1 MKGSIDWQRI
11 SENSI
16 PILKMDK
23 CMLLLLSN
31 VSTKLSL
38 AWSAVNIRVKSHRFL
53 QPTSGRSRQGR
64 IRGLVVLRSTITQ
77 LKVASTPRFND

>member
-1 MKGSIDWQRI
+1 
-11 SENSI
+11 
-16 PILKMDK
+16 
-23 CMLLLLSN
+23 MLLLLSN

-53 QPTSGRSRQGR
+53 QPTSDRSRQGR

>member
-1 MKGSIDWQRI
+1 
-11 SENSI
+11 
-16 PILKMDK
+16 
-23 CMLLLLSN
+23 MLLLLSN

-53 QPTSGRSRQGR
+53 QPTSDRSRQGR

-77 LKVASTPRFND
+77 LKVA